1 MTLLSSVF
9 RSEAGRVTESGV
21 DAVPSAVQPTA
32 FEPAGVTTGRSDRV
46 EARLSVVL
54 VDDHQVVLEGLQ
66 RTLTR
71 DGMDVVAC
79 FGDGDSAVAFLRT
92 RPVDLVVVDLRLQNR
107 SGLALVDAVHRMN
120 PDIRIAILT
129 SFEDAAAASAA
140 VHAGA
145 GGFLIKDTPVDELAR
160 RLRGV
165 ATGTLV
171 IDSRV
176 AGAVLRPEQRL
187 LSGHELSILELVAEG
202 LTNREIGARL
212 HLSHYTV
219 KDYLTR
225 IMRKLGTR
233 SRAETV
239 ARAVQQGLL
248 LGLA

>member
-1 MTLLSSVF
+1 MSITEPDEHISS
-9 RSEAGRVTESGV
+9 A
-21 DAVPSAVQPTA
+21 DVPI
-32 FEPAGVTTGRSDRV
+32 
-46 EARLSVVL
+46 SVVL
-54 VDDHQVVLEGLQ
+54 IDDHQVVLEGLA
-66 RTLTR
+66 RTLER
-71 DGMDVVAC
+71 AGMAVAGA
-79 FGDGDSAVAFLRT
+79 FTDGDAALEHLRSH
-92 RPVDLVVVDLRLQNR
+92 PADLVVVDLRLQNR
-107 SGLALVDAVHRMN
+107 SGLTIVDAVHRAH
-120 PDIRIAILT
+120 PDTKIAVLT
-129 SFEDAAAASAA
+129 SFEDRAAASAA

-145 GGFLIKDTPVDELAR
+145 GGFLLKDTPVNELAR

-165 ATGTLV
+165 ATGSLV
-171 IDSRV
+171 VDSRV

-202 LTNREIGARL
+202 MTNREIGARL

-248 LGLA
+248 GGISQN

>member
-1 MTLLSSVF
+1 MGDRDSVIEEF
-9 RSEAGRVTESGV
+9 VGENSGPSEQSIA
-21 DAVPSAVQPTA
+21 DAAVRPDAAATA
-32 FEPAGVTTGRSDRV
+32 
-46 EARLSVVL
+46 VL
-54 VDDHQVVLEGLQ
+54 IDDHQVVLEGLT
-66 RTLTR
+66 RTLQR
-71 DGMDVVAC
+71 EGMNVVAT
-79 FGDGDSAVAFLRT
+79 FVDGDSAVTFLRN

-107 SGLALVDAVHRMN
+107 SGLAVVDAVHRMH
-120 PDIRIAILT
+120 PDTRIAVLT
-129 SFEDAAAASAA
+129 SFEDRAAASAA

-145 GGFLIKDTPVDELAR
+145 TGFLLKDTPIDELAR

-171 IDSRV
+171 IDARV

-202 LTNREIGARL
+202 MTNREIGARL

-248 LGLA
+248 AGRN

>member
-1 MTLLSSVF
+1 
-9 RSEAGRVTESGV
+9 VTEPVV
-21 DAVPSAVQPTA
+21 DEVAPR
-32 FEPAGVTTGRSDRV
+32 FDPAPLERV
-46 EARLSVVL
+46 EGGLGRPERADSALTAVL
-54 VDDHQVVLEGLQ
+54 IDDHQVVLEGLR

-71 DGMDVVAC
+71 DGMDVVGA
-79 FGDGDSAVAFLRT
+79 FTDGDSAVAFLRT
-92 RPVDLVVVDLRLQNR
+92 RPVDLLVIDLRLANR
-107 SGLALVDAVHRMN
+107 SGLAVVDAVHRMH
-120 PDIRIAILT
+120 PDTRIAVLT
-129 SFEDAAAASAA
+129 SFDDRAAASAA

-145 GGFLIKDTPVDELAR
+145 NGFLLKDTPIDELAR

-202 LTNREIGARL
+202 MTNREIGARL

-248 LGLA
+248 VGHC

>member
-1 MTLLSSVF
+1 MVTSVMTDVSVGAAPDPEL
-9 RSEAGRVTESGV
+9 RAEARTV
-21 DAVPSAVQPTA
+21 SAV
-32 FEPAGVTTGRSDRV
+32 
-46 EARLSVVL
+46 LI
-54 VDDHQVVLEGLQ
+54 DDHQVVLEGLT
-66 RTLTR
+66 RTLQR
-71 DGMDVVAC
+71 DGITVVGT

-92 RPVDLVVVDLRLQNR
+92 HPVDLVVVDLRLQNR
-107 SGLALVDAVHRMN
+107 SGLAVVDAVHRLH
-120 PDIRIAILT
+120 PDTRIAVLT
-129 SFEDAAAASAA
+129 SFEDRAAASAA

-145 GGFLIKDTPVDELAR
+145 SGFLLKDTPVDELAR

-171 IDSRV
+171 IDARV

-225 IMRKLGTR
+225 IMRKLNTR

-248 LGLA
+248 AGRS

>member
-1 MTLLSSVF
+1 MNEGATVEESVGDLIAPGEQ
-9 RSEAGRVTESGV
+9 SDLDHSHT
-21 DAVPSAVQPTA
+21 DAPRTAVSAV
-32 FEPAGVTTGRSDRV
+32 
-46 EARLSVVL
+46 LI
-54 VDDHQVVLEGLQ
+54 DDHQVVLEGLT
-66 RTLTR
+66 RTLQR
-71 DGMDVVAC
+71 DGMNVVAT
-79 FGDGDSAVAFLRT
+79 FGDGDAAVAFLRT
-92 RPVDLVVVDLRLQNR
+92 HPVDLVVVDLRLQNR
-107 SGLALVDAVHRMN
+107 SGLAVVDAVHRMHQ
-120 PDIRIAILT
+120 DTRIAVLT
-129 SFEDAAAASAA
+129 SFEDRAAASAA
-140 VHAGA
+140 VQAGA
-145 GGFLIKDTPVDELAR
+145 TGFLLKDTPIDELAR

-171 IDSRV
+171 IDARV

-202 LTNREIGARL
+202 MTNREIGARL

-248 LGLA
+248 AGRN

>member
-1 MTLLSSVF
+1 MTDVTVG
-9 RSEAGRVTESGV
+9 SET
-21 DAVPSAVQPTA
+21 D
-32 FEPAGVTTGRSDRV
+32 PALRSD
-46 EARLSVVL
+46 AQAITVVL
-54 VDDHQVVLEGLQ
+54 IDDHQVVLEGLS
-66 RTLTR
+66 RTLQR
-71 DGMDVVAC
+71 EGMNVVGM
-79 FGDGDSAVAFLRT
+79 FSDGDSAIAFLRA

-107 SGLALVDAVHRMN
+107 SGLGVVDTVHRMH
-120 PDIRIAILT
+120 PDTKIAVLT
-129 SFEDAAAASAA
+129 SFEDRAAASAA

-145 GGFLIKDTPVDELAR
+145 SGFLLKDTPVDELGR

-176 AGAVLRPEQRL
+176 AGAVLRPERRL

-202 LTNREIGARL
+202 MTNREIGARL

-248 LGLA
+248 SGGPG

>member
-1 MTLLSSVF
+1 MTEEQVGV
-9 RSEAGRVTESGV
+9 AGTTTSP
-21 DAVPSAVQPTA
+21 AVSAV
-32 FEPAGVTTGRSDRV
+32 
-46 EARLSVVL
+46 LI
-54 VDDHQVVLEGLQ
+54 DDHQVVLEGLT
-66 RTLTR
+66 RTLQR
-71 DGMDVVAC
+71 DGMDVVGA
-79 FGDGDSAVAFLRT
+79 FTDGDAATEFLRT

-107 SGLALVDAVHRMN
+107 SGLALVDTIHQMH
-120 PDIRIAILT
+120 PDIKIAVLT
-129 SFEDAAAASAA
+129 SFEDRAAASAA

-145 GGFLIKDTPVDELAR
+145 NGFLIKDTPIDELAR

-176 AGAVLRPEQRL
+176 AGAVLRPEHRL

-202 LTNREIGARL
+202 MTNREIGARL

-248 LGLA
+248 IGRP

>member
-1 MTLLSSVF
+1 MDDVIGEASPF
-9 RSEAGRVTESGV
+9 DDARSRAEAAREAVT
-21 DAVPSAVQPTA
+21 A
-32 FEPAGVTTGRSDRV
+32 
-46 EARLSVVL
+46 VL
-54 VDDHQVVLEGLQ
+54 VDDHQVVLEGLT
-66 RTLTR
+66 RTLQR
-71 DGMDVVAC
+71 EGMTVVAT

-92 RPVDLVVVDLRLQNR
+92 RPVDLLVVDLRLQNR
-107 SGLALVDAVHRMN
+107 SGLAVVDAVHRMN
-120 PDIRIAILT
+120 PDIKIAVLT
-129 SFEDAAAASAA
+129 SFEDRAAASAA
-140 VHAGA
+140 VQAGA
-145 GGFLIKDTPVDELAR
+145 TGFLLKDTPVDELGR
-160 RLRGV
+160 RLWGV
-165 ATGTLV
+165 ASGTLV
-171 IDSRV
+171 VDARV

-248 LGLA
+248 VGRG

>member
-1 MTLLSSVF
+1 MVTSVMTDVSF
-9 RSEAGRVTESGV
+9 GAGSEPELRAEAR
-21 DAVPSAVQPTA
+21 AISAV
-32 FEPAGVTTGRSDRV
+32 
-46 EARLSVVL
+46 LI
-54 VDDHQVVLEGLQ
+54 DDHQVVLEGLT
-66 RTLTR
+66 RTLQR
-71 DGMDVVAC
+71 DGITVVGT

-92 RPVDLVVVDLRLQNR
+92 HPVDLVVVDLRLQNR
-107 SGLALVDAVHRMN
+107 SGLAVVDAVHRLQ
-120 PDIRIAILT
+120 PDARIAVLT
-129 SFEDAAAASAA
+129 SFEDRAAASAA

-145 GGFLIKDTPVDELAR
+145 SGFLLKDTPVDELAR

-202 LTNREIGARL
+202 MTNREIGARL

-248 LGLA
+248 AGRL

>member
-1 MTLLSSVF
+1 MNEGAAVEETVGDVISPGEQNDLDHSH
-9 RSEAGRVTESGV
+9 T
-21 DAVPSAVQPTA
+21 DAPRAAVSAV
-32 FEPAGVTTGRSDRV
+32 
-46 EARLSVVL
+46 LI
-54 VDDHQVVLEGLQ
+54 DDHQVVLEGLT
-66 RTLTR
+66 RTLQR
-71 DGMDVVAC
+71 DGMNVVAT
-79 FGDGDSAVAFLRT
+79 FGDGDAAVSFLRT
-92 RPVDLVVVDLRLQNR
+92 HPVDLVVVDLRLQNR
-107 SGLALVDAVHRMN
+107 SGLAVVDAVHRMHT
-120 PDIRIAILT
+120 DTRIAVLT
-129 SFEDAAAASAA
+129 SFEDRAAASAA
-140 VHAGA
+140 VQAGA
-145 GGFLIKDTPVDELAR
+145 TGFLLKDTPIDELAR

-171 IDSRV
+171 IDARV

-202 LTNREIGARL
+202 MTNREIGARL

-248 LGLA
+248 AGRN

>member
-1 MTLLSSVF
+1 MTEVSVGPGSDPEL
-9 RSEAGRVTESGV
+9 RAEAR
-21 DAVPSAVQPTA
+21 AVSAV
-32 FEPAGVTTGRSDRV
+32 
-46 EARLSVVL
+46 LI
-54 VDDHQVVLEGLQ
+54 DDHQVVLEGLT
-66 RTLTR
+66 RTLQR
-71 DGMDVVAC
+71 DGIDVIGT
-79 FGDGDSAVAFLRT
+79 FGDGDSAIAFLRT
-92 RPVDLVVVDLRLQNR
+92 HPVDLVVVDLRLQNR
-107 SGLALVDAVHRMN
+107 SGLVVVDAVHRLN
-120 PDIRIAILT
+120 PDTRIAVLT
-129 SFEDAAAASAA
+129 SFEDRAAASAA

-145 GGFLIKDTPVDELAR
+145 GGFLLKDTPVDELAR

-165 ATGTLV
+165 ATGSLV
-171 IDSRV
+171 IDARV

-187 LSGHELSILELVAEG
+187 LAGHELSILELVAEG

-248 LGLA
+248 AGRP

>member
-1 MTLLSSVF
+1 METDPQIPA
-9 RSEAGRVTESGV
+9 EAG
-21 DAVPSAVQPTA
+21 AV
-32 FEPAGVTTGRSDRV
+32 
-46 EARLSVVL
+46 SVVL
-54 VDDHQVVLEGLQ
+54 IDDHEVVLEGLT
-66 RTLTR
+66 RTLER
-71 DGMDVVAC
+71 DGMTVAGA
-79 FGDGDSAVAFLRT
+79 FADGDSAMAFLREH
-92 RPVDLVVVDLRLQNR
+92 PVDLVVVDLRLQNR
-107 SGLALVDAVHRMN
+107 SGLAVVDAVHRMC
-120 PDIRIAILT
+120 PDTRIAVLT
-129 SFEDAAAASAA
+129 GFIDRAAASAA

-145 GGFLIKDTPVDELAR
+145 GGFLLKDTPVDELAR

-165 ATGTLV
+165 ATGTLI
-171 IDSRV
+171 IDARV

-187 LSGHELSILELVAEG
+187 LSVQELSILELVAEG

-248 LGLA
+248 AGGP

>member
-1 MTLLSSVF
+1 MIGDLGPIGPGADPMGKDRF
-9 RSEAGRVTESGV
+9 GGDAGRSSG
-21 DAVPSAVQPTA
+21 AGASPT
-32 FEPAGVTTGRSDRV
+32 
-46 EARLSVVL
+46 VVL
-54 VDDHQVVLEGLQ
+54 IDDHQVVLEGLS
-66 RTLTR
+66 RTLQR
-71 DGMDVVAC
+71 EGMTVVGM
-79 FGDGDSAVAFLRT
+79 FSDGDSAIAFLRT

-107 SGLALVDAVHRMN
+107 SGLAVVDTVHRMH
-120 PDIRIAILT
+120 PDTKIAVVT
-129 SFEDAAAASAA
+129 SFEDRAAASAA

-145 GGFLIKDTPVDELAR
+145 SGFLLKDTPVDELGR

-176 AGAVLRPEQRL
+176 AGAVLRPERRL

-202 LTNREIGARL
+202 MTNREIGARL

-248 LGLA
+248 VGGP

>member
-1 MTLLSSVF
+1 
-9 RSEAGRVTESGV
+9 
-21 DAVPSAVQPTA
+21 
-32 FEPAGVTTGRSDRV
+32 
-46 EARLSVVL
+46 
-54 VDDHQVVLEGLQ
+54 
-66 RTLTR
+66 
-71 DGMDVVAC
+71 
-79 FGDGDSAVAFLRT
+79 
-92 RPVDLVVVDLRLQNR
+92 VVD
-107 SGLALVDAVHRMN
+107 VVHRMR
-120 PDIRIAILT
+120 PEIRIAVLT
-129 SFEDAAAASAA
+129 SFEDRAAASAA

-145 GGFLIKDTPVDELAR
+145 GGFLLKDTPIDELAR

-176 AGAVLRPEQRL
+176 AGAVLCPEQRL

-202 LTNREIGARL
+202 LTNREIGARV

-225 IMRKLGTR
+225 IMRKLGTH

-248 LGLA
+248 VPRS

>member
-1 MTLLSSVF
+1 M
-9 RSEAGRVTESGV
+9 
-21 DAVPSAVQPTA
+21 
-32 FEPAGVTTGRSDRV
+32 
-46 EARLSVVL
+46 
-54 VDDHQVVLEGLQ
+54 
-66 RTLTR
+66 
-71 DGMDVVAC
+71 
-79 FGDGDSAVAFLRT
+79 
-92 RPVDLVVVDLRLQNR
+92 
-107 SGLALVDAVHRMN
+107 VDAVHRMH
-120 PDIRIAILT
+120 PDTRIAVLT
-129 SFEDAAAASAA
+129 SFEDRAAASAA
-140 VHAGA
+140 VQAGA
-145 GGFLIKDTPVDELAR
+145 TGFLLKDTPIDELAR

-248 LGLA
+248 AGSQLSHRWSVVGQVLQSDLAAGDQLAVGPGDLHQPELLGTAAVDRCGDGGERAPAPVPRMKSVLLVTPTTVPVCSVVNHR

>member
-1 MTLLSSVF
+1 MVEQGTAPGLLPVP
-9 RSEAGRVTESGV
+9 
-21 DAVPSAVQPTA
+21 DATDGANAVSAV
-32 FEPAGVTTGRSDRV
+32 
-46 EARLSVVL
+46 LI
-54 VDDHQVVLEGLQ
+54 DDHQVVLEGLS
-66 RTLTR
+66 RTLQR
-71 DGMDVVAC
+71 EGMNVVGT
-79 FGDGDSAVAFLRT
+79 FLDGDSAITFLRT

-107 SGLALVDAVHRMN
+107 SGLAVVDAVHRMH
-120 PDIRIAILT
+120 PDTKIAVLT
-129 SFEDAAAASAA
+129 SFEDRAAASAA

-145 GGFLIKDTPVDELAR
+145 SGFLLKDTPIDELAR

-176 AGAVLRPEQRL
+176 AAAVLRPEQRL

-248 LGLA
+248 AGRS

>member
-1 MTLLSSVF
+1 MA
-9 RSEAGRVTESGV
+9 EQAGIAGAATGTAPEGAERAPQER
-21 DAVPSAVQPTA
+21 SAVTA
-32 FEPAGVTTGRSDRV
+32 
-46 EARLSVVL
+46 VL
-54 VDDHQVVLEGLQ
+54 IDDHEVVLEGLS
-66 RTLTR
+66 RTLQR
-71 DGMDVVAC
+71 EGMEVIGTFA
-79 FGDGDSAVAFLRT
+79 DGDSAVAFLRT
-92 RPVDLVVVDLRLQNR
+92 RPADLVVVDLRLQNR
-107 SGLALVDAVHRMN
+107 SGLAVVDAVHRMH
-120 PDIRIAILT
+120 PDTKIAVLT
-129 SFEDAAAASAA
+129 SFEDRAAASAA

-145 GGFLIKDTPVDELAR
+145 SGFLIKDTPIDELAR
-160 RLRGV
+160 RLHGV

-248 LGLA
+248 SGRG